1 MLTYVLIHHN
11 IYTRIHM
18 ATTTIYIPC
27 KSPVSVQSILMSFPA
42 PARAGAVGGG
52 SIVGVAHPRL
62 HPPLPTL
69 LALNWLIKLRRV
81 TASKI

>member
-52 SIVGVAHPRL
+52 GALLGL
-62 HPPLPTL
+62 HTPVFTPTPDSTRF
-69 LALNWLIKLRRV
+69 KLV
-81 TASKI
+81 N